1 MVMSLLPEPVQS
13 YEDSNG
19 RPLNGGKLYTYAA
32 GTTTPKATYQDQAGT
47 IPNTN
52 PIILNER
59 GEATVW
65 GTGTYRFVLKNAFD
79 ATIWDR
85 DNIQAPGSALD
96 DAIAALR
103 ADLVNTSDVGKGDA
117 LVGVKQPVA
126 GSVAR
131 TQHTKNTEIISVL
144 DFGAVGDGVADDT
157 AAFIAAVTSMA
168 GKAIF
173 VPDPPVK
180 YILSSLVTLPANTCL
195 YGESKFSTR
204 IDKSGNNDMFSL
216 GDGAELRELYL
227 EGRGDINTAG
237 RGIVIG
243 VDGHQNVINCRII
256 NFPDFCVEYTDTNGG
271 SQSIFENC
279 EISRYNAPRG
289 SGKYSINM
297 PFALAAGATPRS
309 FISMQ
314 SNGTPTFN
322 FGGCN
327 NVYIRGGYLSDMN
340 FSINSRAVLIIGA
353 RIGMDNPLQ
362 ISGAEI
368 VIVGCDV
375 GPQVV
380 LTPGVQGVVIGPNS
394 YNNLPVVDNSANGR
408 NLIYHWDVS
417 YTPTL
422 GNDGGGAFVGTGVIN
437 GRWSRQ
443 GSLVNVVIEFT
454 IGGTTSL
461 GASGSALYF
470 TLPTQAPNANDL
482 TQACGTLYLTRNGTV
497 YTAVCFVPLPS
508 SGQRVYMIRD
518 TSGYITPVTP
528 GAGSSIGDQYRL
540 EFTYSVGA

>member
-65 GTGTYRFVLKNAFD
+65 GTGTYRFILKNAFD

-103 ADLVNTSDVGKGDA
+103 ADLANTSDVGKGDA

-157 AAFIAAVTSMA
+157 AAFVAAVTAMA

-180 YILSSLVTLPANTCL
+180 YILSSLVTLPANTSL
-195 YGESKFSTR
+195 YGESKFTTR

-216 GDGAELRELYL
+216 GDGAVLRDLFI
-227 EGRGDINTAG
+227 EGRGDTNTGG
-237 RGIVIG
+237 RGILITG
-243 VDGHQNVINCRII
+243 SDGHQNLINCRVVD
-256 NFPDFCVEYTDTNGG
+256 FPADCVTFTTTTAG
-271 SQSIFENC
+271 SQFAAVNC
-279 EISRYNAPRG
+279 EFNQYNAATG
-289 SGKYSINM
+289 SGKFAINIVDGVQ
-297 PFALAAGATPRS
+297 LGAVPRK
-309 FISMQ
+309 FIGCEFQGSP
-314 SNGTPTFN
+314 SFN

-327 NVYIRGGYLSDMN
+327 DLFISACFLGDLN
-340 FSINSRAVLIIGA
+340 FTLNSRGVLINES
-353 RIGMDNPLQ
+353 RIANQSALSIYGHNH
-362 ISGAEI
+362 A
-368 VIVGCDV
+368 IVGCDIN
-375 GPQVV
+375 PQVTI
-380 LTPGVQGVVIGPNS
+380 TPGADNIHIGPGS
-394 YNNLPVVDNSANGR
+394 FNNIPVIDNSGNGR
-408 NLIYHWDVS
+408 NQISHWNVN
-417 YTPTL
+417 YTPAFTSGGTQPVL
-422 GNDGGGAFVGTGVIN
+422 GNGVLN

-443 GSLVNVVIEFT
+443 GNRVAVVIELT
-454 IGGTTSL
+454 VGGTTTL
-461 GASGSALYF
+461 GTGDLRFS
-470 TLPTQAPNANDL
+470 LPTQAPNTHDL
-482 TQACGTLYLTRNGTV
+482 SQSCGIASLTRSGTF
-497 YTAVCFVPLPS
+497 YSAVCIVPPTT
-508 SGQRVYMIRD
+508 QYVTMARD
-518 TSGYITPVTP
+518 TTGSVIATSP
-528 GAGSSIGDQYRL
+528 GTSAVGDTYRL
-540 EFTYSVGA
+540 EFEYTVGV